1 MRPKVAILLIA
12 ILLPAGLML
21 SKSADGAPN
30 VRLAAQ
36 EDLLLRIHGCHR
48 DWEEGPSNVL
58 GGYLV
63 HRHGKNCHPEAYK
76 RGYDDHRN
84 WQRGERDYDARNWH
98 RGQRDYDERDRRGD
112 ERNYDGDDERN
123 YDEGPPRPRY
133 QQPAPY

>member
-1 MRPKVAILLIA
+1 MRPKVAILLTA

-36 EDLLLRIHGCHR
+36 EDLLLRVHGCHR

-84 WQRGERDYDARNWH
+84 WH
-98 RGQRDYDERDRRGD
+98 RGQRNYDERDWRRGN
-112 ERNYDGDDERN
+112 ERNYGGDDERN

>member
-1 MRPKVAILLIA
+1 MQPKVAILLIV

-21 SKSADGAPN
+21 SKSAAGAPN

-63 HRHGKNCHPEAYK
+63 HRHGKNCHPEGRHY
-76 RGYDDHRN
+76 DHRN

-112 ERNYDGDDERN
+112 ERNYDGDDERS
-123 YDEGPPRPRY
+123 YDEGPSRPRY
-133 QQPAPY
+133 RQPAPY